1 MSSYKV
7 NKVKANDVLVLCGDL
22 DAKVACRMRQFR
34 GTWENRRAK
43 LNDRRFDG
51 KPPILYSAT
60 RISSKTYTR
69 KQQMKF
75 YGYQKSKMKR
85 MDRNRIGER
94 KELKRKIL
102 DKKDKNGRKR
112 LKRECQEK
120 DSKVKRSERND
131 KNLYQTPSTIS

>member
-1 MSSYKV
+1 
-7 NKVKANDVLVLCGDL
+7 
-22 DAKVACRMRQFR
+22 
-34 GTWENRRAK
+34 
-43 LNDRRFDG
+43 
-51 KPPILYSAT
+51 
-60 RISSKTYTR
+60 
-69 KQQMKF
+69 
-75 YGYQKSKMKR
+75 